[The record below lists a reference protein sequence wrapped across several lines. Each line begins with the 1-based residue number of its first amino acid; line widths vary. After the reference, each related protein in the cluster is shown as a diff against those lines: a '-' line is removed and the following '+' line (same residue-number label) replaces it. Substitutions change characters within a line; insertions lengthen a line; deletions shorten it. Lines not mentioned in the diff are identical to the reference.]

1 MMVAPWRRH
10 CRVVVRCNAVHG
22 LKKRMKRNTKIAL
35 ITALAAATVGLAVTL
50 VVRDQVS
57 RARRDLFS
65 PHALR
70 RLAAL
75 SHLTRATASVDLIN
89 LLRDFIAWEPRPL
102 LRNRA
107 RAVLE
112 RMQDEVQEI
121 ESMVQ
126 AV

>member
-1 MMVAPWRRH
+1 
-10 CRVVVRCNAVHG
+10 
-22 LKKRMKRNTKIAL
+22 MKRNTKIVL
-35 ITALAAATVGLAVTL
+35 IGALAAVATGVAVTL
-50 VVRDQVS
+50 VVRDQLS

-107 RAVLE
+107 RQILE
-112 RMQDEVQEI
+112 RMQDEVRQT
-121 ESMVQ
+121 ESMVR

>member
-1 MMVAPWRRH
+1 
-10 CRVVVRCNAVHG
+10 
-22 LKKRMKRNTKIAL
+22 MKRNTKIAL
-35 ITALAAATVGLAVTL
+35 IAVLAAVTAGTVVTL
-50 VVRDQVS
+50 VVRDQLS

-65 PHALR
+65 PHAVR

-75 SHLTRATASVDLIN
+75 SHLTRAEASVDLIN

-107 RAVLE
+107 RVVLE
-112 RMQDEVQEI
+112 RMQDEVR
-121 ESMVQ
+121 ESGSLVR